1 MRRHRRGHHAGANRD
16 HSDRRPEMRMLLL
29 LIGALLLLAEPAS
42 AQRTYLTGPRDFY
55 IASAGSP
62 TTDCSLVAPCT
73 LQRAFDHITNDFD
86 FGGTTCPRVLASP
99 GTYNLTPFVTL
110 TAKVIG
116 CGKLSP
122 FDFSAGPSIDL
133 IGDTSADASGL
144 GHYSLQ
150 CSLRCIPQL

>member
-86 FGGTTCPRVLASP
+86 FGATTYPGVLASP
-99 GTYNLTPFVTL
+99 GRYKLTPSVRL
-110 TAKVIG
+110 PAQI
-116 CGKLSP
+116 
-122 FDFSAGPSIDL
+122 
-133 IGDTSADASGL
+133 TSAAERSPL
-144 GHYSLQ
+144 GF
-150 CSLRCIPQL
+150 